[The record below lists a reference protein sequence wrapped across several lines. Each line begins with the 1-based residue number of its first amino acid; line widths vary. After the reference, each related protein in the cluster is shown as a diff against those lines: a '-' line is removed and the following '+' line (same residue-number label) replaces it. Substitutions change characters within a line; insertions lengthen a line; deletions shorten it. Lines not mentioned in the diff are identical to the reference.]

1 MEMRQETSYFPK
13 ISQDSINLICH
24 KMKKN
29 VPWRILAEHFYM
41 IECNFL
47 SYKKRQDPW
56 RSLPHNPA
64 DFLLTILL
72 VILFAVFFAVLFVF
86 LCVSTCKFT
95 VPLNF
100 PAESYC

>member
-13 ISQDSINLICH
+13 ISQDTINLICH
-24 KMKKN
+24 N
-29 VPWRILAEHFYM
+29 M

-47 SYKKRQDPW
+47 SYKKSRIRGD
-56 RSLPHNPA
+56 LCPHNPA
-64 DFLLTILL
+64 GFLLTILL
-72 VILFAVFFAVLFVF
+72 VILFAVFFAVLFVFLFVF